1 MILELN
7 IRHLNPPK
15 HFLALTSIIASVQK
29 NPDAYSAEYPPF
41 YNIRSDIRQPYA
53 VPYLCRIQV
62 RRYIKKKAG
71 LADKPDYL
79 VHFYKSLTIIIA
91 VPVAWRLVQYRN
103 PPRMALPASLT
114 RMCEARSDRWTTPCE
129 YQPVNRYIQYNR
141 FKPWMKF
148 FQKKR
153 SPKAKK
159 IYRVYSGLSRIH
171 IICRIRLLICT
182 SGQ

>member
-1 MILELN
+1 MHIRPN
-7 IRHLNPPK
+7 IRH
-15 HFLALTSIIASVQK
+15 FIIFGQISANRMRYRISVG
-29 NPDAYSAEYPPF
+29 Y
-41 YNIRSDIRQPYA
+41 R
-53 VPYLCRIQV
+53 YLP
-62 RRYIKKKAG
+62 YIKKKAG

-159 IYRVYSGLSRIH
+159 IYRVYSGLGRIH
-171 IICRIRLLICT
+171 IIYRIRLLICT